1 MKKLGPQD
9 LLDIAAYEKVR
20 EERLD
25 AVIALKK
32 HRRVA
37 VGPLVTLVF
46 ENRET
51 IRSQI
56 QEMMRAERL
65 VQDEAIQAELDVYN
79 ELLPGAGEL
88 AATLYIEVD
97 DPGHVRPVL
106 DRFIGLDEPGRLV
119 MGFTGGA
126 RAPAVFESGH
136 SREDRISAVQ
146 FVKFTLDETA
156 ARALASGNG
165 VVTIEIDHPQYRAA
179 GEIPSEVRR
188 SLASDLEPERG

>member
-9 LLDIAAYEKVR
+9 LLDIAAYERVR

-25 AVIALKK
+25 AVIRLKK
-32 HRRVA
+32 HRRVP

-65 VQDEAIQAELDVYN
+65 VQDTAIQAELDVYN
-79 ELLPGAGEL
+79 ELLPGEGEL
-88 AATLYIEVD
+88 AAALYIEVD
-97 DPGHVRPVL
+97 DPGRVREVL
-106 DRFIGLDEPGRLV
+106 DRFIGLDEPGRVV
-119 MGFTGGA
+119 MRFTGGSQT
-126 RAPAVFESGH
+126 PAVFESGR

-146 FVKFTLDETA
+146 FVRFALDETA

-165 VVTIEIDHPQYRAA
+165 AVTIEIDHPHYRAS
-179 GEIPSEVRR
+179 GEIPHEVRR
-188 SLASDLEPERG
+188 SLAADLEPERG